1 MIFHRRLTNR
11 MELGNSFLHLP
22 AHCRGGCQARS
33 ARCFALMDGIE
44 KCLKTSS
51 CRALNALKGKIV
63 KKWRIWGLMDGLC
76 AFLLAG
82 IVDFQCFYRLLS
94 PWLSWVIL
102 SSRMKKVCKKIMAA
116 GKITKKQLSAL
127 KISKAALP
135 RWPAQAQTAK
145 LSSRAAYCF
154 SIRDF
159 SKGRGSGSR
168 GQMVL
173 YWQQYPIRKL
183 HIQLLIHILQFNCC
197 FPYHPRFRY
206 RSNEEE
212 GARRSLASFVRLLL
226 SSADMNVMSVR
237 LL

>member
-1 MIFHRRLTNR
+1 MKR
-11 MELGNSFLHLP
+11 
-22 AHCRGGCQARS
+22 
-33 ARCFALMDGIE
+33 
-44 KCLKTSS
+44 
-51 CRALNALKGKIV
+51 
-63 KKWRIWGLMDGLC
+63 WRIWGLLGGLC

-127 KISKAALP
+127 KISKPALP

>member
-1 MIFHRRLTNR
+1 
-11 MELGNSFLHLP
+11 
-22 AHCRGGCQARS
+22 
-33 ARCFALMDGIE
+33 
-44 KCLKTSS
+44 
-51 CRALNALKGKIV
+51 V
-63 KKWRIWGLMDGLC
+63 KKWRILGLLGGLC
-76 AFLLAG
+76 AFLPAG

-102 SSRMKKVCKKIMAA
+102 SSLMKKVCKEIMAA
-116 GKITKKQLSAL
+116 GKITRKQLSAL
-127 KISKAALP
+127 KISKPALP

-173 YWQQYPIRKL
+173 YWRQYPIRKL

-197 FPYHPRFRY
+197 FPYHPCFRY
-206 RSNEEE
+206 RSD
-212 GARRSLASFVRLLL
+212 GGKGGVSDFYIFIFIASAILLDFRSYSSF
-226 SSADMNVMSVR
+226 AI
-237 LL
+237 